1 MRERRER
8 RRDGGGG
15 GEFGDEPPKD
25 GRAGAREEGGKEDE
39 AIEEEAVD
47 VEGEGAGQRAEKGDV
62 LGGVGRERGERV
74 GEEGRREVEIAVDVV
89 LRRVVVVL
97 GKRETGD
104 GTSSTESC
112 GLSEA

>member
-1 MRERRER
+1 MREER

-15 GEFGDEPPKD
+15 GEFGDVPPKD
-25 GRAGAREEGGKEDE
+25 GRADAREEGGEEDE

-47 VEGEGAGQRAEKGDV
+47 VEGEGTGQRVEKGGV

-74 GEEGRREVEIAVDVV
+74 GEERRREIEIAVEVV
-89 LRRVVVVL
+89 LFSVVVVL
-97 GKRETGD
+97 GKKKAGS